1 MKPPRPRPL
10 PLAGI
15 ATALAEGR
23 RSFAASRSFSLA
35 FGALFAVIGSLMIWG
50 AQWFAL
56 APMTPALIGGFLLV
70 GPIVMAAL
78 IGAAADIDAGR
89 RPTFAGVL
97 RSMRDAPAGLWA
109 LALFCV
115 LIFLIWITDAGT
127 LYSFMIGEP
136 RSGLAQALPTA
147 AGNEHF
153 HLFSGLM
160 GFVLANVVYAVTVH
174 AVPLMVRLGT
184 PLTTAVVASVR
195 ACFTSPLAHALWAL
209 TLAAGIFVSM
219 SLPPLL
225 CVSLPILAYAGDSL
239 NRRCFDSPP

>member
-1 MKPPRPRPL
+1 MTPPRPRPL
-10 PLAGI
+10 PIAGI
-15 ATALAEGR
+15 AAALADGR
-23 RSFAASRSFSLA
+23 RTFAASRGFSLA
-35 FGALFAVIGSLMIWG
+35 FGALFAAIGSLMIWG

-78 IGAAADIDAGR
+78 IGAAEDVAAGR
-89 RPTFAGVL
+89 RPSLTRVIG
-97 RSMRDAPAGLWA
+97 SMRRAPAGLWA
-109 LALFCV
+109 LALFCL
-115 LIFLIWITDAGT
+115 LIYLIWITDAGT

-136 RSGLAQALPTA
+136 RSGFVQALPTA

-160 GFVLANVVYAVTVH
+160 GFALANVVYAVTVH
-174 AVPLMVRLGT
+174 AVPLMVRRRT
-184 PLTTAVVASVR
+184 PLATAVVASVR
-195 ACFTSPLAHALWAL
+195 ACFASPLVHGAWAL